1 MFSPFITKASS
12 VREIMFKVL
21 LALIPGIAAYVWYF
35 GPAILVSITLASI
48 TALVTEAAMLRL
60 RKRPIAPFLR
70 DNSALL
76 TAWLL
81 ALSIPP
87 LAPWWLVV
95 VGTMFAISISK
106 HLYGGLGSNPFN
118 PAMVGYAVLIISFP
132 VQMTHWITPHGL
144 GQINGQV
151 ALSIMQQLQYI
162 FSGLLPAGATLDA
175 VTMATPLD
183 TLKTQLH
190 LGHPVT
196 DILGMPIYGTLA
208 GHGSEMVALAFVLG
222 GIYLLANRIITW
234 HLPLA
239 FLGSLFITAGIFHLA
254 NPAHYVEPLFHLFS
268 GAAMLGAFFILTDP
282 VTSPTTI
289 RGKFI
294 FAAGAGFLT
303 YIIRVFGG
311 FPDGIAFAVLLMN
324 ICVPL
329 IDLYT
334 QPPVFGKKHSVADK
348 KSVVDKK
355 EDK

>member
-1 MFSPFITKASS
+1 MFSPFITQASS

-21 LALIPGIAAYVWYF
+21 LALVPGIVLYAWYF
-35 GPAILVSITLASI
+35 GPAILVSITLASL
-48 TALVTEAAMLRL
+48 TALATEAVMLKL
-60 RKRPIAPFLR
+60 RRRSLAPLS

-106 HLYGGLGSNPFN
+106 HLYGGLGNNPFN

-132 VQMTHWITPHGL
+132 VYMTHWISPHGL
-144 GQINGQV
+144 GQFELTFID
-151 ALSIMQQLQYI
+151 QLQFI
-162 FSGLLPAGATLDA
+162 FGGQLPQSVTLDA
-175 VTMATPLD
+175 VSMATPLD

-190 LGHPVT
+190 AGHAIT
-196 DILGMPIYGTLA
+196 DILHMPIYGYVA
-208 GHGSEMVALAFVLG
+208 GHGSEMVALAYVLG
-222 GIYLLANRIITW
+222 GIYLLANRIISW
-234 HLPLA
+234 HLPVA
-239 FLGSLFITAGIFHLA
+239 FLVTLFATAGAFHLYD
-254 NPAHYVEPLFHLFS
+254 PSHYVPPLFHWLS

-282 VTSPTTI
+282 VTSPTTT
-289 RGKFI
+289 RGKLI

-311 FPDGIAFAVLLMN
+311 FPDGVAFATLLMN

-329 IDLYT
+329 IDAYT
-334 QPPVFGKKHSVADK
+334 QPKVFGKKGSR
-348 KSVVDKK
+348 
-355 EDK
+355 

>member
-1 MFSPFITKASS
+1 MFSPFITQASS
-12 VREIMFKVL
+12 VRAIMFKVL
-21 LALIPGIAAYVWYF
+21 LALVPGIALYVWYF
-35 GPAILVSITLASI
+35 GPAILVSITLASL
-48 TALVTEAAMLRL
+48 TALATEAVMLKL
-60 RKRPIAPFLR
+60 RRRPIMPALS

-95 VGTMFAISISK
+95 VGTLFAISISK

-132 VQMTHWITPHGL
+132 VYMTHWISPQGL
-144 GQINGQV
+144 GQLH
-151 ALSIMQQLQYI
+151 LSFGEQLQFI
-162 FSGLLPAGATLDA
+162 FGGQFPTGLTLDA
-175 VTMATPLD
+175 VSMATPLD

-190 LGHPVT
+190 SAHPMN
-196 DILGMPIYGTLA
+196 DIMQMPIFGHLA
-208 GHGSEMVALAFVLG
+208 GHGSEMVALGFVIG
-222 GIYLLANRIITW
+222 GIYLLLNRIISW
-234 HLPLA
+234 HLPVA
-239 FLGSLFITAGIFHLA
+239 FLLTLFATAGIFYLVD
-254 NPAHYVEPLFHLFS
+254 PAHYAPPLFHWFS

-289 RGKFI
+289 RGKYI

-311 FPDGIAFAVLLMN
+311 FPDGVAFATLLMN

-329 IDLYT
+329 IDIYT
-334 QPPVFGKKHSVADK
+334 QPKVFGKKGEK
-348 KSVVDKK
+348 
-355 EDK
+355 